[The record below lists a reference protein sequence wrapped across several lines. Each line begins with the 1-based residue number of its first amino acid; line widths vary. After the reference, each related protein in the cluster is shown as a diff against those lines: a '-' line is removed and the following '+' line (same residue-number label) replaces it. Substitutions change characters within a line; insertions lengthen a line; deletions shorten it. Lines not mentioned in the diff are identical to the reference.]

1 MRREHWGRGSPPGN
15 RLERLNGDRAAQY
28 SSLHASFKNGMRP
41 MLNDTSNSGRPLIT
55 LTLRMILA
63 GGCLLGVT
71 APACWADDVAP
82 APDQVV
88 MAHREALHNDRD
100 SPVLGDPNGD
110 VTIVE
115 FFDYACSYCK
125 AIEPR
130 LESALRSDP
139 HVKLILKEFP
149 ILTPESLIAARASL
163 ASRHQHKYREFHQ
176 ALLAYR
182 GPWNEDAIFS
192 TATGVGLNLDRLRHD
207 MGTPGIANEII
218 ENFNLARGL
227 RIFQSPAFIVGD
239 HILTGPS
246 AQIDFPAVI
255 GEARRQRHALAA
267 HPSASGPSG

>member
-1 MRREHWGRGSPPGN
+1 MRNE
-15 RLERLNGDRAAQY
+15 
-28 SSLHASFKNGMRP
+28 
-41 MLNDTSNSGRPLIT
+41 TSNGGRALIT
-55 LTLRMILA
+55 LTLSMTVA
-63 GGCLLGVT
+63 GWFGLVVT
-71 APACWADDVAP
+71 SPACRAADVSP
-82 APDQVV
+82 APDQAVR
-88 MAHREALHNDRD
+88 AHREALQNDHD

-125 AIEPR
+125 AVEPR
-130 LESALRSDP
+130 LESALRSDA

-163 ASRHQHKYREFHQ
+163 ASRRQHKYQEFHR
-176 ALLAYR
+176 ALMAYH
-182 GPWNEDAIFS
+182 GPWDEEAIFS
-192 TATGVGLNLDRLRHD
+192 TARSVRLNIDRLRHD
-207 MGTPGIANEII
+207 MTAPGIANEII

-255 GEARRQRHALAA
+255 SAARRQRLGLAV
-267 HPSASGPSG
+267 HPSESGHSG